1 MDNFCD
7 NKIQF
12 NKLFPL
18 PPFKNNVLENTLNE
32 RTLEKQIGK
41 LSAYTALIPLMPYDI
56 DIKYFTAD
64 NIHGNFTGSLR
75 ASTGNVNVNV
85 NIDATIYTEDKTLYL
100 VYDFIEC
107 EVKVTDTLDTRYMVL
122 WYIAIKNNKID
133 LGYSHN
139 PYYDD
144 VKIQKTLD
152 DFNNELEEWFNEY
165 NNTLNRIN
173 IKLEN
178 LTSRIV
184 ACEQVKGY
192 ADMEQ
197 YMTDMI
203 QAKSDIL
210 KLKKT
215 TSDLQTITPNKK
227 WHNDFSNTIFIG
239 DSFAEGYYYGSAGGG
254 AENNW
259 CVNLA
264 KLMNITNY
272 RRYAK
277 SGLAMTDEQYDNS
290 LYKFIDTTI
299 FPSESTPDEKAPEK
313 VTSIIIMMGENDS
326 VLGTTNLGS
335 NILET
340 LNHLQEIFSNA
351 TIYLFY
357 SAARNIS
364 EIASYRYYAE
374 GCNSAAVC
382 FIGESAFWNIGAGT
396 DFYVKGGTDTTYH
409 PTKEGSMRIAK
420 QMRNYFSIGDICPRF
435 THYITAH
442 TENENYKADVTGW
455 ISIENNM
462 IIITGNCSINAKA
475 GKKVNDGYIRF
486 RTYTIPEYLNG
497 NQTVITNA
505 YDGAYSRAPAFIEF
519 NTRNGSQEACI
530 LVFDRNFDTTSY
542 DTYTFQYTQM
552 YSIDEWVRL

>member
-85 NIDATIYTEDKTLYL
+85 NIDANIYTEDKTLYL

-107 EVKVTDTLDTRYMVL
+107 EVKITDTLDTRYMVL

-152 DFNNELEEWFNEY
+152 DFNNELEKWFEKY
-165 NNTLNRIN
+165 NADFNDIKIKIAELTARI
-173 IKLEN
+173 
-178 LTSRIV
+178 TQ
-184 ACEQVKGY
+184 CEKVQGY
-192 ADMEQ
+192 ANMEQ
-197 YMTDMI
+197 YMTDME
-203 QAKSDIL
+203 QAQSDI
-210 KLKKT
+210 
-215 TSDLQTITPNKK
+215 SNLQANKK

-259 CVNLA
+259 CVYLA

-299 FPSESTPDEKAPEK
+299 LPSESTPDEKALAK
-313 VTSIIIMMGENDS
+313 VTSIIIMIGENDS
-326 VLGTTNLGS
+326 ILRTDNLS
-335 NILET
+335 ANILKT
-340 LNHLQEIFSNA
+340 LNHLQGIFLNA

-357 SAARNIS
+357 SAARNLS

-374 GCNSAAVC
+374 GCNTAAVC
-382 FIGESAFWNIGAGT
+382 FIGESAFWNIGAGS
-396 DFYVKGGTDTTYH
+396 DYYVKGGTDTTYH
-409 PTKEGSMRIAK
+409 PTQKGSMKIAK

-435 THYITAH
+435 TQYLTAH

-462 IIITGNCSINAKA
+462 IILTGNCDITAKE
-475 GKKVNDGYIRF
+475 GKQVNDGYIRF

-497 NQTVITNA
+497 NQTVITTA

-519 NTRNGSQEACI
+519 NTRNGNQEACI

-542 DTYTFQYTQM
+542 NTYNFQYSHV

>member
-32 RTLEKQIGK
+32 RTIEKQIGK

-85 NIDATIYTEDKTLYL
+85 NIDANIYTEDKTLYL

-107 EVKVTDTLDTRYMVL
+107 EVKITDTLDTRYMVL
-122 WYIAIKNNKID
+122 WYIAIKNNKIN

-139 PYYDD
+139 PYYND

-152 DFNNELEEWFNEY
+152 DFNNELEKWFEKY
-165 NNTLNRIN
+165 NADFNN
-173 IKLEN
+173 IKIKIGE
-178 LTSRIV
+178 LTARITE
-184 ACEQVKGY
+184 CEKVQGY
-192 ADMEQ
+192 ANMEQYITDMEQ
-197 YMTDMI
+197 A
-203 QAKSDIL
+203 QSDIL
-210 KLKKT
+210 KLKKWR
-215 TSDLQTITPNKK
+215 N
-227 WHNDFSNTIFIG
+227 NFSNTIFIG

-259 CVNLA
+259 CVYLA
-264 KLMNITNY
+264 TLMNITNY

-277 SGLAMTDEQYDNS
+277 SGLAMSDKQYDNS

-299 FPSESTPDEKAPEK
+299 LPSESTPDEKAPEK

-326 VLGTTNLGS
+326 ILRTNNLGT
-335 NILET
+335 NILDT
-340 LNHLQEIFSNA
+340 LNHLQEKFVNA

-382 FIGESAFWNIGAGT
+382 FIGESAFWNIGAGS
-396 DFYVKGGTDTTYH
+396 DYYVKGGTDTTYH
-409 PTKEGSMRIAK
+409 PTKKGSMRIAK

-435 THYITAH
+435 TEYLTAH

-462 IIITGNCSINAKA
+462 IIITGNCNIYANE
-475 GKKVNDGYIRF
+475 GKQINDGYIIF
-486 RTYTIPEYLNG
+486 KTYTIPEYLNG

-505 YDGAYSRAPAFIEF
+505 YDGAYSRAPAFIKF
-519 NTRNGSQEACI
+519 NTRNGNQEACI
-530 LVFDRNFDTTSY
+530 LVFERNFDTTSY
-542 DTYTFQYTQM
+542 NTYTFQYTQM

>member
-32 RTLEKQIGK
+32 RTIEKQIGK

-75 ASTGNVNVNV
+75 ASTGNINVNV
-85 NIDATIYTEDKTLYL
+85 NIDANIYTEDKTLYL

-107 EVKVTDTLDTRYMVL
+107 EVKITDTLDTRYMVL
-122 WYIAIKNNKID
+122 WYVAIKNNKID

-152 DFNNELEEWFNEY
+152 DFNNELEKWFETY
-165 NNTLNRIN
+165 NSDFNDIKIKIGELTARI
-173 IKLEN
+173 
-178 LTSRIV
+178 TQ
-184 ACEQVKGY
+184 CEKVQGY
-192 ADMEQ
+192 ANIEQ
-197 YMTDMI
+197 YMTDME
-203 QAKSDIL
+203 QAQSDI
-210 KLKKT
+210 
-215 TSDLQTITPNKK
+215 SNLQSNKK

-254 AENNW
+254 AEHNW

-277 SGLAMTDEQYDNS
+277 SGLAMTDKQYDNS

-299 FPSESTPDEKAPEK
+299 LPSENTPNEKAPLE

-326 VLGTTNLGS
+326 VLGTTNLS
-335 NILET
+335 ANVLET
-340 LNHLQEIFSNA
+340 LNHLQEIFKNA

-364 EIASYRYYAE
+364 EVASYRYYAE

-382 FIGESAFWNIGAGT
+382 FIGESAFWNIGAGS
-396 DFYVKGGTDTTYH
+396 DYYVKGGTDTTYH
-409 PTKEGSMRIAK
+409 PTTKGSEKIAK

-435 THYITAH
+435 TKYLTAH
-442 TENENYKADVTGW
+442 AENENYKADVTGW
-455 ISIENNM
+455 ITIENNM
-462 IIITGNCSINAKA
+462 IILTGNCNIIAKE
-475 GKKVNDGYIRF
+475 GKQVNDGYIIF

-497 NQTVITNA
+497 NQTVLATA

-519 NTRNGSQEACI
+519 NTRNGNQEACI
-530 LVFDRNFDTTSY
+530 LVFDRNFDPTSHN
-542 DTYTFQYTQM
+542 TYTFQYSHI
-552 YSIDEWVRL
+552 YSIDEWIRL

>member
-32 RTLEKQIGK
+32 RTIEKQIGK

-75 ASTGNVNVNV
+75 ASTGNINVNV
-85 NIDATIYTEDKTLYL
+85 NIDANIYTEDKTLYL

-107 EVKVTDTLDTRYMVL
+107 EVKITDTLDTRYMVL

-152 DFNNELEEWFNEY
+152 DFNNELEKWFETY
-165 NNTLNRIN
+165 NSDFNDIKIKIGELTARI
-173 IKLEN
+173 
-178 LTSRIV
+178 TQ
-184 ACEQVKGY
+184 CEKVQGY
-192 ADMEQ
+192 ANIEQ
-197 YMTDMI
+197 YMTDME
-203 QAKSDIL
+203 QAQSDI
-210 KLKKT
+210 
-215 TSDLQTITPNKK
+215 SSLQSNKK

-254 AENNW
+254 AEHNW

-277 SGLAMTDEQYDNS
+277 SGLAMTDKQYDNS

-299 FPSESTPDEKAPEK
+299 LPSENTPNEKAPLE

-326 VLGTTNLGS
+326 VLGTTNLS
-335 NILET
+335 ANVLET
-340 LNHLQEIFSNA
+340 LNHLQEIFKNA

-364 EIASYRYYAE
+364 EISSYRYYAE

-382 FIGESAFWNIGAGT
+382 FIGESAFWNIGAGS
-396 DFYVKGGTDTTYH
+396 DYYVKGGTDATYH
-409 PTKEGSMRIAK
+409 PTTKGSEKIAK

-435 THYITAH
+435 TEYLTAH

-462 IIITGNCSINAKA
+462 IILTGNCNIFAKE
-475 GKKVNDGYIRF
+475 GKQVNDGYIRF

-497 NQTVITNA
+497 NQTVIATA

-519 NTRNGSQEACI
+519 NTRNGNQEACI
-530 LVFDRNFDTTSY
+530 LTFDRNFDTTSY
-542 DTYTFQYTQM
+542 NVYTFQYSHI
-552 YSIDEWVRL
+552 YSIDEWTRL

>member
-32 RTLEKQIGK
+32 RTIEKQIGK

-75 ASTGNVNVNV
+75 ASTGNVNVNI
-85 NIDATIYTEDKTLYL
+85 NIDANIYTEDKTLYL

-107 EVKVTDTLDTRYMVL
+107 EVKITDTLDTRYMVL

-152 DFNNELEEWFNEY
+152 DFNNELEKWFETY
-165 NNTLNRIN
+165 NSDFNAINNKIGELTARIT
-173 IKLEN
+173 K
-178 LTSRIV
+178 
-184 ACEQVKGY
+184 CEQVQGY
-192 ADMEQ
+192 ADMSE
-197 YMTDMI
+197 YKTDME
-203 QAKSDIL
+203 QAQSDI
-210 KLKKT
+210 
-215 TSDLQTITPNKK
+215 SNLQANKK

-254 AENNW
+254 AEHNW

-277 SGLAMTDEQYDNS
+277 SGLAMTDKQYDNS

-299 FPSESTPDEKAPEK
+299 LPSENTPNEKAPLE

-326 VLGTTNLGS
+326 VLGTTNLGA
-335 NILET
+335 NVLET
-340 LNHLQEIFSNA
+340 LNHLQEIFKNA

-357 SAARNIS
+357 SAARNIN

-382 FIGESAFWNIGAGT
+382 FIGESAFWNIGAGS
-396 DFYVKGGTDTTYH
+396 DYYVKGGTDTTYH
-409 PTKEGSMRIAK
+409 PTTKGSEKIAK

-435 THYITAH
+435 TEYLTAH

-462 IIITGNCSINAKA
+462 IILTGNCSISAKE
-475 GKKVNDGYIRF
+475 GKQVNDGYIRF
-486 RTYTIPEYLNG
+486 KTYTIPEYLNG
-497 NQTVITNA
+497 NQTVLTTA

-519 NTRNGSQEACI
+519 NTRSGSQEACI

-542 DTYTFQYTQM
+542 NTYTFQYSQI
-552 YSIDEWVRL
+552 YSIDEWMRL

>member
-32 RTLEKQIGK
+32 RTIEKQIGK

-75 ASTGNVNVNV
+75 ASTGNINVNV
-85 NIDATIYTEDKTLYL
+85 NIDANIYTEDKTLYL

-107 EVKVTDTLDTRYMVL
+107 EVKITDTLDTRYMVL
-122 WYIAIKNNKID
+122 WYVAIKNNKID

-152 DFNNELEEWFNEY
+152 DFNNELEKWFETY
-165 NNTLNRIN
+165 NSDFNDIKIKIGELTARI
-173 IKLEN
+173 
-178 LTSRIV
+178 TQ
-184 ACEQVKGY
+184 CEKVQGY
-192 ADMEQ
+192 ANIEQ
-197 YMTDMI
+197 YMTDME
-203 QAKSDIL
+203 QAQSDI
-210 KLKKT
+210 
-215 TSDLQTITPNKK
+215 SNLQSNKK

-254 AENNW
+254 AEHNW

-277 SGLAMTDEQYDNS
+277 SGLAMTDKQYDNS

-299 FPSESTPDEKAPEK
+299 LPSENTPNEKAPLE

-326 VLGTTNLGS
+326 VLGTTNLS
-335 NILET
+335 ANVLET
-340 LNHLQEIFSNA
+340 LNHLQEIFKNA

-382 FIGESAFWNIGAGT
+382 FIGESAFWNIGAGS
-396 DFYVKGGTDTTYH
+396 DYYVKGGTDTTYH
-409 PTKEGSMRIAK
+409 PTTKGSEKIAK

-435 THYITAH
+435 TKYLTAH
-442 TENENYKADVTGW
+442 AENENYKADVTGW
-455 ISIENNM
+455 ITIENNM
-462 IIITGNCSINAKA
+462 IILTGNCNIIAKE
-475 GKKVNDGYIRF
+475 GKQVNDGYIIF

-497 NQTVITNA
+497 NQTVLATA

-519 NTRNGSQEACI
+519 NTRNGNQEACI
-530 LVFDRNFDTTSY
+530 LVFDRNFDPTSHN
-542 DTYTFQYTQM
+542 TYTFQYSHIYT
-552 YSIDEWVRL
+552 IDEWIRL